1 MEPIDLELKPEQ
13 ALIASALQLAIRDL
27 NSQDERLRQDALM
40 FFNESESLN
49 VWCEILNLEPSVVIG
64 QIGKNSADLS
74 LNRALAT
81 T

>member
-27 NSQDERLRQDALM
+27 SSKDERLRQDALM
-40 FFNESESLN
+40 FFDESESLH
-49 VWCEILNLEPSVVIG
+49 VWCEILNLEPSLVIR
-64 QIGKNSADLS
+64 QLGKGAADLT
-74 LNRALAT
+74 LDRGPAT